1 MPGITQEPSIILAA
15 CIFVLIL
22 CSFIVW
28 FVVAYQKSTFKFL
41 QEKQIMESAFK
52 EELLQSQIEVQ
63 EATFTA
69 LGRELHDNIGQLLST
84 TKMLIGITERSI
96 PSPPDTLITANETLS
111 TAINELRSL
120 SKTLSREWLAQFS
133 LKENLLNEIGRL
145 NSAKT
150 IHFHLK
156 LPNEIFLKNEEQII
170 LFRIIQEAIQN
181 AIKHSLAQNIYI
193 EMEEKGDQLFTTVID
208 DGKGFNEAAV
218 HKGLGIMHLKQR
230 TRLLGGTIKW
240 ANNNRGCTVSILIP
254 LKKEDL

>member
-1 MPGITQEPSIILAA
+1 MPGITQEPSIIIAA

-41 QEKQIMESAFK
+41 QEKQIMESAFRA
-52 EELLQSQIEVQ
+52 ELLQSQIEVQ

-84 TKMLIGITERSI
+84 TKMLIGIAERSFQ
-96 PSPPDTLITANETLS
+96 SPPDTLLTANETLS
-111 TAINELRSL
+111 TAISELRSL
-120 SKTLSREWLAQFS
+120 SKTLSREWLSQFS
-133 LKENLLNEIGRL
+133 LKENLLSEIGRL

-150 IHFHLK
+150 IQFYLT
-156 LPNEIFLKNEEQII
+156 LPNEILMKSEEQII

-181 AIKHSLAQNIYI
+181 AIKHSSAQNIHI
-193 EMEEKGDQLFTTVID
+193 SMKQQQGQLFTTITD

-218 HKGLGIMHLKQR
+218 HQGLGIMHLKQR
-230 TRLLGGTIKW
+230 TRLLGGTIEW
-240 ANNNRGCTVSILIP
+240 ANNNKGCTVSILVP
-254 LKKEDL
+254 SKQENL